1 MNPNQPPVVT
11 QSTAVPTGVGPNGA
25 NPYLDSHGMQCV
37 MLAAV
42 FAIFHLGY
50 TAIHKWGLTRAA
62 AGTGGGK
69 LVG

>member
-1 MNPNQPPVVT
+1 
-11 QSTAVPTGVGPNGA
+11 
-25 NPYLDSHGMQCV
+25 